1 MHLSQYPHFFSA
13 TVKPGRVITLRE
25 KQSLTVS
32 NSNQEIFFMNKLNFA
47 LSVVITF
54 VAPIAFAQATGP
66 VGPAPVTP
74 PVGQAAPAQNRV
86 NQREENQQDRIGN
99 GVKSGQLTPG
109 ETQHLEHGE
118 QRIDN
123 QVARDRAANG
133 GHLTGQ
139 ERRQVNREQNR
150 ESGRIYRDKHNG
162 RTAK

>member
-1 MHLSQYPHFFSA
+1 MVTGQYLRTETVTLFQIHLRRFVMNRFA
-13 TVKPGRVITLRE
+13 LA
-25 KQSLTVS
+25 LTV
-32 NSNQEIFFMNKLNFA
+32 A
-47 LSVVITF
+47 LTVG
-54 VAPIAFAQATGP
+54 APAAFGQA

-74 PVGQAAPAQNRV
+74 PVNQQPQNRV
-86 NQREENQQDRIGN
+86 NQREDNQQQRIGN

-109 ETQHLEHGE
+109 ETSHLERGE
-118 QRIDN
+118 NRIDN
-123 QVARDRAANG
+123 QVSRDRAANG